1 MANPVMDEP
10 MGDGLGE
17 GTPISLHSPCFLSH
31 TPTTLDFD
39 IVVDVTTVEQHR
51 GSRHRFVLP
60 VEEAVND
67 VFWTLN
73 ALEPTIAAVDALT
86 TVVALTQT
94 RSNGQL
100 DRV

>member
-1 MANPVMDEP
+1 MVWRKTNPVSN
-10 MGDGLGE
+10 LCN
-17 GTPISLHSPCFLSH
+17 CFLRS

-39 IVVDVTTVEQHR
+39 IVVDITAVEQHR